1 MWYQLLLNAYP
12 DFAGQIAIHHSSIDA
27 HLRIWIEENLSSG
40 KLKAVVSTSSLDLGI
55 DFKPVDTVIQ
65 IGSAKGV
72 ARFLQRAG
80 RSGHSLLK
88 LQNLLCSH
96 PFSGTDRS
104 FSFKRSR
111 KTESG

>member
-1 MWYQLLLNAYP
+1 MWYQLLLDAYP

-80 RSGHSLLK
+80 RSGHSPLK
-88 LQNLLCSH
+88 PLKFTVFLPILWN
-96 PFSGTDRS
+96 
-104 FSFKRSR
+104 
-111 KTESG
+111 